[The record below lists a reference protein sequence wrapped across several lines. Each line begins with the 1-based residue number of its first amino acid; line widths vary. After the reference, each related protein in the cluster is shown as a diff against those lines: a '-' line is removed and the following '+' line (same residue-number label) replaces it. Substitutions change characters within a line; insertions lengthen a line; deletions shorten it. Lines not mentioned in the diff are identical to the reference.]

1 MGGRGEGGGLS
12 GGEMDKSAAQQN
24 DRGGVNK
31 HGNAASIE
39 RNGGVSRRGG
49 QRVSL

>member
-1 MGGRGEGGGLS
+1 MGAGGRGGGRS

-39 RNGGVSRRGG
+39 RNGAVSRRGS